1 LQQIQKYRRADRYYI
16 YKIELRQNGL
26 MLDEIKS
33 NLDCCNTKILL
44 LLLVNIKMDKTKE
57 ISIDFQE
64 VIACLGFTIEDDC
77 LYLTKQ
83 ESQLTA
89 PQIQFHIE
97 TAKELNASAVYIRR
111 QLNGS
116 YKPQVFLF
124 DFTDRN
130 FEEAKENEIA
140 EIQTKIW
147 SSGEA
152 PLACVFYNSEIRI
165 IDCTKHITKEYKP
178 EYLIRDLKLT
188 GKVHEIYNEQF
199 AIKIKSGVFWEQ
211 KELKN
216 KFKFKNSAYDA
227 LIKNIRFV
235 ATELGKKFK
244 NTSPEIINKI
254 IVQAIL
260 IKYLEE
266 RIDSNNNKLLSHKY
280 FQKYNNATTFN
291 EVLRQKGKF
300 VELLSDLNEDFNG
313 NVFKWEI
320 EEQKQ
325 LITLDLSIVA
335 DLLAADKTS
344 LGSPQQELGFHDWRY
359 FEFKL
364 IPVELISRLYEE
376 FLGENKQEKGLY
388 YTPSHLAKLL
398 VDECIPLKK
407 YKDFDLRNYTILD
420 PACGSGIF
428 LVIAFK
434 RLVQIWRLQNKMAT
448 PDINDLKS
456 ILKNI
461 YGVDKEEQAVRLAS
475 FSLSLALCNELNPLK
490 VLNELRFD
498 DLTEENLIH
507 SDFFECKSIKN
518 KKFDLVIGNPPFVR
532 GSISDYSNVWELET
546 KKVNI
551 PQGQIA
557 LKFLS
562 ESFSFLKENGLVCLI
577 IKSSGLL
584 YNSTSNDYKKVLF
597 SNYNTIQV
605 LDFTA
610 LARNKSLWDNGA
622 DVASAAIFIKNEKPD
637 FSKNILHLTFR
648 RTRATKERIVF
659 EIDDYDLHF
668 VNRQTAI
675 NNEFIWKNNLLGGGR
690 IKKLVEKVQGLTILK
705 NFLLE
710 NNSIVEEGF
719 EIGSKK
725 NLTPEHIYEIPFLPT
740 KAIDENE
747 IGYDLLTEMSK
758 STKFSKVPIKESFIA
773 PNLIIW
779 ENIGENRFPIFFNEK
794 SFSFKRRLIS
804 IKSLK
809 NDIVLLNNIYSS
821 FEANYNFYKFYFLA
835 TSSETLINRN
845 NTFLLKDF
853 KNLPFIEDG
862 FSFSDFDLKVIDDS
876 LEFQRDFFIHGEK
889 SKALQQIPQNK
900 LSSVMSNFGIEFSRA
915 LNIIYEDNKRKF
927 RLSDVVQLENSLI
940 ATVFKYD
947 SENIEPKLSK
957 DLSELN
963 IAGLTNNQISAHLS
977 VNRIIKLYPQKDTIV
992 FVKPN
997 QYRYW
1002 LSLIAY
1008 RDADK
1013 CFSDFSNITIE

>member
-1 LQQIQKYRRADRYYI
+1 
-16 YKIELRQNGL
+16 
-26 MLDEIKS
+26 
-33 NLDCCNTKILL
+33 
-44 LLLVNIKMDKTKE
+44 MDKIKDRN
-57 ISIDFQE
+57 IDFQE
-64 VIACLGFTIEDDC
+64 VIANLGFTIEDDC
-77 LYLTKQ
+77 LYLTK
-83 ESQLTA
+83 SQLTD

-97 TAKELNASAVYIRR
+97 TAKELNASAVYLRR

-116 YKPQVFLF
+116 YKPQVYLY
-124 DFTDRN
+124 DFTDRK
-130 FEEAKENEIA
+130 FEEVNENEIA

-152 PLACVFYNSEIRI
+152 PLACVFYNSNITI
-165 IDCTKHITKEYKP
+165 VDCTKHITEEYKP
-178 EYLIRDLKLT
+178 EYLIRDLKLA
-188 GKVHEIYNEQF
+188 GKAHELYNEQF

-211 KELKN
+211 KDLKN
-216 KFKFKNSAYDA
+216 KFMFQNSAYDT
-227 LIKNIRFV
+227 LINNIHFV
-235 ATELGKKFK
+235 AKELTKKYK
-244 NTSPEIINKI
+244 NTSLEIVNKI

-266 RIDSNNNKLLSHKY
+266 RIDNKGNKLLSKKY
-280 FQKYNNATTFN
+280 FQKYNKATTFN
-291 EVLRQKGKF
+291 EVLKQQEKF
-300 VELLSDLNEDFNG
+300 VELLSDLNKDFNG
-313 NVFKWEI
+313 NVFKWEP

-325 LITLDLSIVA
+325 LKTLDLSIVA
-335 DLLAADKTS
+335 DLLATDKANLS
-344 LGSPQQELGFHDWRY
+344 SPQQELGFPDWRY

-376 FLGENKQEKGLY
+376 FLGENRQENGLY

-407 YKDFDLRNYTILD
+407 YKDFDLKNFKILD

-434 RLVQIWRLQNKMAT
+434 RLVQIWRLKNNMNT
-448 PDINDLKS
+448 PDICVLKS

-475 FSLSLALCNELNPLK
+475 FSLSLALCNELNPVK
-490 VLNELRFD
+490 ILNELRFD
-498 DLTEENLIH
+498 DLREENLIH
-507 SDFFECKSIKN
+507 SDFFECRSIKN
-518 KKFDLVIGNPPFVR
+518 KKFDLIIGNPPFVR
-532 GSISDYSNVWELET
+532 GAISNYSNVWELENE
-546 KKVNI
+546 KVNI

-562 ESFSFLKENGLVCLI
+562 ESFNFLKENGLVCLI

-584 YNSTSNDYKKVLF
+584 YNSTSNNYKKTLF
-597 SNYNTIQV
+597 SNYNTVQI

-622 DVASAAIFIKNEKPD
+622 DVASAAIFVKNEKPVL
-637 FSKNILHLTFR
+637 SKNILHLTFR

-690 IKKLVEKVQGLTILK
+690 IKNLVEKVNGLPILK
-705 NFLLE
+705 KFLNE

-725 NLTPEHIYEIPFLPT
+725 NLTPEYIYEIPFLPT
-740 KAIDENE
+740 EAINEN
-747 IGYDLLTEMSK
+747 IIDYDLLTEISR
-758 STKFSKVPIKESFIA
+758 STKFSKVPPREESFIA

-779 ENIGENRFPIFFNEK
+779 ENIGENRFPMFLNEK

-804 IKSLK
+804 IKSLN
-809 NDIVLLNNIYSS
+809 NDTVLLKNIYSS
-821 FEANYNFYKFYFLA
+821 FKKNYNFYKFYFLA
-835 TSSETLINRN
+835 TSSETLVNRN
-845 NTFLLKDF
+845 STFLLKDF
-853 KNLPFIEDG
+853 KNLPFIEDD
-862 FSFSDFDLKVIDDS
+862 FSFSEFDLNVINDS
-876 LEFQRDFFIHGEK
+876 LEFQQDFFIHGER
-889 SKALQQIPQNK
+889 SKALQQIRQNEIT
-900 LSSVMSNFGIEFSRA
+900 SVISNYGIEFSKA
-915 LNIIYEDNKRKF
+915 LNTIYDDKCRF
-927 RLSDVVQLENSLI
+927 RLSNVVQLENSLI
-940 ATVFKYD
+940 ATIFKYD
-947 SENIEPKLSK
+947 SENIEPKFGENLS
-957 DLSELN
+957 DLN
-963 IAGLTNNQISAHLS
+963 IEGLTNNQISAHLS

-1013 CFSDFSNITIE
+1013 CFSDFSNNTVE

>member
-1 LQQIQKYRRADRYYI
+1 
-16 YKIELRQNGL
+16 
-26 MLDEIKS
+26 
-33 NLDCCNTKILL
+33 
-44 LLLVNIKMDKTKE
+44 MDKIKE
-57 ISIDFQE
+57 INIDFHI
-64 VIACLGFTIEDDC
+64 VIAKLGFDIEDDC
-77 LYLTKQ
+77 LYLTKL
-83 ESQLTA
+83 ENQLTD

-97 TAKELNASAVYIRR
+97 TAEELNASAVYLRR

-116 YKPQVFLF
+116 YKPQVYLY

-130 FEEAKENEIA
+130 FDEAHENELA

-152 PLACVFYNSEIRI
+152 PLACVFYNTEIKI
-165 IDCTKHITKEYKP
+165 IDCTKHITKEYRP
-178 EYLIRDLKLT
+178 EYLIRDLKVA
-188 GKVHEIYNEQF
+188 GKTHKLYNEQF

-211 KELKN
+211 EELKN
-216 KFKFKNSAYDA
+216 KFKFQNSAYDT
-227 LIKNIRFV
+227 LINNIRFV
-235 ATELGKKFK
+235 AKELSKKFN
-244 NTSPEIINKI
+244 NTSSEIVNKI

-266 RIDSNNNKLLSHKY
+266 RIDSKGNKLLTEKY
-280 FQKYNNATTFN
+280 FQKYNKATMFN
-291 EVLRQKGKF
+291 EVLKQQGKF
-300 VELLSDLNEDFNG
+300 VELLSDLNKDFNG
-313 NVFKWEI
+313 NVFKWEP

-325 LITLDLSIVA
+325 LITLDLSIIA
-335 DLLAADKTS
+335 DLLATDKTII
-344 LGSPQQELGFHDWRY
+344 GSHQLELGFPDWRY

-376 FLGENKQEKGLY
+376 FLGEDKQEKGLY

-398 VDECIPLKK
+398 VDESIPLKK
-407 YKDFDLRNYTILD
+407 YKDFDLRNYAILD

-434 RLVQIWRLQNKMAT
+434 RLVQIWRLQNNMAT

-456 ILKNI
+456 ILRNI

-475 FSLSLALCNELNPLK
+475 FSLSLALCNELNPVK
-490 VLNELRFD
+490 ILNELRFD

-518 KKFDLVIGNPPFVR
+518 KKFDLIIGNPPFVR
-532 GSISDYSNVWELET
+532 GAISNYSNVWELEN
-546 KKVNI
+546 KRVNI

-584 YNSTSNDYKKVLF
+584 YNSTSNDYKKALF
-597 SNYNTIQV
+597 SNYNTVQI
-605 LDFTA
+605 LDFTG

-622 DVASAAIFIKNEKPD
+622 DVASAAIFVKNEKPD
-637 FSKNILHLTFR
+637 LSKNILHLTFR

-668 VNRQTAI
+668 VNHQTAI
-675 NNEFIWKNNLLGGGR
+675 SSEFIWKNNLLGGGR
-690 IKKLVEKVQGLTILK
+690 IKNLVEKVQGLPILK
-705 NFLLE
+705 EFLIE

-719 EIGSKK
+719 EIGSKQ

-740 KAIDENE
+740 EAINENE

-758 STKFSKVPIKESFIA
+758 STKFSKIPLKESFIA

-779 ENIGENRFPIFFNEK
+779 ENIGENRFPIFLNEK

-804 IKSLK
+804 IKSLN
-809 NDIVLLNNIYSS
+809 NDTVLLKNIYSS
-821 FEANYNFYKFYFLA
+821 FEENYNFYKFYFLA

-853 KNLPFIEDG
+853 KNLPFIEDD
-862 FSFSDFDLKVIDDS
+862 FSFSEFDLNVISDS
-876 LEFQRDFFIHGEK
+876 LKFQQDFFIHGEK
-889 SKALQQIPQNK
+889 SKALQQIMQNK
-900 LSSVMSNFGIEFSRA
+900 FTSVISKYGTEFSKA
-915 LNIIYEDNKRKF
+915 LNTIYEENNRKF
-927 RLSDVVQLENSLI
+927 RLSDVVQLKNSLI

-947 SENIEPKLSK
+947 SENIEPKFSK

-963 IAGLTNNQISAHLS
+963 IDGLTNNQISAHLS

-992 FVKPN
+992 FIKPN

-1013 CFSDFSNITIE
+1013 CFSDFTNITGE

>member
-1 LQQIQKYRRADRYYI
+1 
-16 YKIELRQNGL
+16 
-26 MLDEIKS
+26 
-33 NLDCCNTKILL
+33 
-44 LLLVNIKMDKTKE
+44 MDKAKE
-57 ISIDFQE
+57 ININFQT
-64 VIACLGFTIEDDC
+64 VIANLGFNIEDDC

-83 ESQLTA
+83 ENQLTD
-89 PQIQFHIE
+89 PQIRFHIE
-97 TAKELNASAVYIRR
+97 TAEELNASAVYLRK

-116 YKPQVFLF
+116 YKPQVYLY

-152 PLACVFYNSEIRI
+152 PIACVFYNSVINI

-178 EYLIRDLKLT
+178 EYLVKDLKIV
-188 GKVHEIYNEQF
+188 GKADKLYNEQF
-199 AIKIKSGVFWEQ
+199 AIKIKSGIFWDQE
-211 KELKN
+211 EINN
-216 KFKFKNSAYDA
+216 KFKFQNSAYDK
-227 LIKNIRFV
+227 LIDNIQFV
-235 ATELGKKFK
+235 SKELTKEFK
-244 NTSPEIINKI
+244 NTSSEIVNKI

-266 RIDSNNNKLLSHKY
+266 RIDSKNNKLLSEKY
-280 FQKYNNATTFN
+280 FQKYNQATCFN
-291 EVLRQKGKF
+291 DVLTQQGKF
-300 VELLSDLNEDFNG
+300 VELLSDLNKDFNG
-313 NVFKWEI
+313 NVFKWEP

-325 LITLDLSIVA
+325 LNTLDLSIVA
-335 DLLAADKTS
+335 KLLATDKTDLS
-344 LGSPQQELGFHDWRY
+344 SSQLNFDFDWRY

-376 FLGENKQEKGLY
+376 FLGEDKQEKGLF

-407 YKDFDLRNYTILD
+407 YKEIDPTNFSILD

-434 RLVQIWRLQNKMAT
+434 RLVQIWRLQNNRAA

-475 FSLSLALCNELNPLK
+475 FSLSLALCNELNP
-490 VLNELRFD
+490 VRILNELRFD
-498 DLTEENLIH
+498 DLRVENLIY
-507 SDFFECKSIKN
+507 SDFFECESIKN
-518 KKFDLVIGNPPFVR
+518 KKFDLVIGNPPFKR
-532 GSISDYSNVWELET
+532 GAISNYSNVWELDN
-546 KKVNI
+546 KKVKL

-562 ESFSFLKENGLVCLI
+562 ESFSFLKNNGLVCLI

-584 YNSTSNDYKKVLF
+584 YNSTSNDYKKALF
-597 SNYNTIQV
+597 SYYNAIQIF
-605 LDFTA
+605 DFTA

-622 DVASAAIFIKNEKPD
+622 DVASAAIFIKNERPD

-648 RTRATKERIVF
+648 RTRATIERIVF

-668 VNRQTAI
+668 VNRQAAI

-690 IKKLVEKVQGLTILK
+690 IKNIVEKAQGLPLLKDILRS
-705 NFLLE
+705 
-710 NNSIVEEGF
+710 NNCITGEGYI
-719 EIGSKK
+719 IGKK
-725 NLTPEHIYEIPFLPT
+725 GELTRSYIFDYPTLPT
-740 KAIDENE
+740 KGISNKG
-747 IGYDLLTEMSK
+747 INYDSLGILDKT
-758 STKFSKVPIKESFIA
+758 TKFVQIPCEILFKA
-773 PNLIIW
+773 PNIILW
-779 ENIGENRFPIFFNEK
+779 ENIGKDKLPVFFNET
-794 SFSFKRRLIS
+794 SFSFKDKIVSIATESEDKSTLFKIS
-804 IKSLK
+804 K
-809 NDIVLLNNIYSS
+809 S
-821 FEANYNFYKFYFLA
+821 FEEYSKFYRFYIFT
-835 TSSETLINRN
+835 TSSQVLVNLNTAILKKDFMSLRFILNKETLLTQQSNFEKNIISDVNDFYQD
-845 NTFLLKDF
+845 FL
-853 KNLPFIEDG
+853 
-862 FSFSDFDLKVIDDS
+862 
-876 LEFQRDFFIHGEK
+876 RHGEK
-889 SKALQQIPQNK
+889 SKALQQISQNK
-900 LSSVMSNFGIEFSRA
+900 IIPVISNYGNEFSNA
-915 LNIIYEDNKRKF
+915 LNTIYKDNNRKF

-947 SENIEPKLSK
+947 SQNAEPKFSK

-963 IAGLTNNQISAHLS
+963 IEGLTNNQISAHLS

-1013 CFSDFSNITIE
+1013 CFSDFSNAGF

>member
-1 LQQIQKYRRADRYYI
+1 M
-16 YKIELRQNGL
+16 G
-26 MLDEIKS
+26 
-33 NLDCCNTKILL
+33 
-44 LLLVNIKMDKTKE
+44 KTKD
-57 ISIDFQE
+57 IDIDFQE
-64 VIACLGFTIEDDC
+64 VIAKLGFAIEDDC
-77 LYLTKQ
+77 LYLTENKK
-83 ESQLTA
+83 ELPD

-97 TAKELNASAVYIRR
+97 KAKELNASAVYLRR

-116 YKPQVFLF
+116 YKPQVYLF
-124 DFTDRN
+124 DFTDRGFN
-130 FEEAKENEIA
+130 EANESEIA
-140 EIQTKIW
+140 DIQTNIW

-152 PLACVFYNSEIRI
+152 PLACVFHNTSIQI
-165 IDCTKHITKEYKP
+165 IDCTKHITKNYKP
-178 EYLIRDLKLT
+178 EYLVKDLKLV
-188 GKVHEIYNEQF
+188 GKVSDLYNNQF

-211 KELKN
+211 EELKN
-216 KFKFKNSAYDA
+216 KFKFQNSAYDK
-227 LIKNIRFV
+227 LIDNIRFV
-235 ATELGKKFK
+235 ANKLTKEFK
-244 NTSPEIINKI
+244 NVSTEIVNKI

-266 RIDSNNNKLLSHKY
+266 RIDDNGNKLLSNKY
-280 FQKYNNATTFN
+280 FQKYNKASSFN
-291 EVLRQKGKF
+291 DVLKQQGKF
-300 VELLSDLNEDFNG
+300 VELLSDLNKDFNG
-313 NVFKWEI
+313 NVFKWEAEE
-320 EEQKQ
+320 EEQLKV
-325 LITLDLSIVA
+325 LNLTIVA
-335 DLLAADKTS
+335 DLLATDKTNINS
-344 LGSPQQELGFHDWRY
+344 TQLELGFSDWRY

-376 FLGENKQEKGLY
+376 FLGEDKQEKGLY

-407 YKDFDLRNYTILD
+407 FKDFDLKNYTILD

-428 LVIAFK
+428 LVVAFK
-434 RLVQIWRLQNKMAT
+434 RLVQIWRLQNNMSA
-448 PDINDLKS
+448 PDIDDLKS

-475 FSLSLALCNELNPLK
+475 FSLSLALCNELNPVK
-490 VLNELRFD
+490 ILNQLRFD
-498 DLTEENLIH
+498 DLTKSNLVH
-507 SDFFECKSIKN
+507 SDFFECTSLEN
-518 KKFDLVIGNPPFVR
+518 KKFDLLIGNPPFVR
-532 GSISDYSNVWELET
+532 GAISNYSNIWELENN
-546 KKVNI
+546 KVKI

-562 ESFSFLKENGLVCLI
+562 ESFSFLKDNGLVCLI

-584 YNSTSNDYKKVLF
+584 YNSTSNDYKKALF
-597 SNYNTIQV
+597 SNYNTVQI

-622 DVASAAIFIKNEKPD
+622 DVASAAIFIRNEKPD

-690 IKKLVEKVQGLTILK
+690 IKNIVEKVQELPILK
-705 NFLLE
+705 DFIAE
-710 NNSIVEEGF
+710 NNSIIEEGF
-719 EIGSKK
+719 EIGSKQ
-725 NLTPEHIYEIPFLPT
+725 NLTPEYIYEIPFLPT
-740 KAIDENE
+740 EAINENE

-758 STKFSKVPIKESFIA
+758 STKFSKVPPEASFIA

-779 ENIGENRFPIFFNEK
+779 ENIGENRFPIFYNEI
-794 SFSFKRRLIS
+794 SFSFKRRLLS
-804 IKSLK
+804 IKSLN
-809 NDIVLLNNIYSS
+809 NDTALLKEIYDS
-821 FEANYNFYKFYFLA
+821 FEKYYNFYKFYFLA

-853 KNLPFIEDG
+853 KSLPFIEEK
-862 FSFSDFDLKVIDDS
+862 FSFSDFDLKVISDS
-876 LEFQRDFFIHGEK
+876 LEFQQDFFIHGEK
-889 SKALQQIPQNK
+889 SKALQQIKQNK
-900 LSSVMSNFGIEFSRA
+900 LKEVLSNYGTEFSKA
-915 LNIIYEDNKRKF
+915 LNTIYEENNRKF
-927 RLSDVVQLENSLI
+927 RLSDVIQLENSLI

-947 SENIEPKLSK
+947 SENVEPKFSK

-963 IAGLTNNQISAHLS
+963 IDGLTTNEISAHLS

-1002 LSLIAY
+1002 LSLTAY

-1013 CFSDFSNITIE
+1013 CFSDFSNAGF

>member
-1 LQQIQKYRRADRYYI
+1 
-16 YKIELRQNGL
+16 
-26 MLDEIKS
+26 
-33 NLDCCNTKILL
+33 
-44 LLLVNIKMDKTKE
+44 MDKVKKT
-57 ISIDFQE
+57 SIDFQG
-64 VIACLGFTIEDDC
+64 VIANLGFDLEDDC
-77 LYLTKQ
+77 LYLAKL
-83 ESQLTA
+83 ENQLTD

-97 TAKELNASAVYIRR
+97 TAEELNASAVYLRR

-116 YKPQVFLF
+116 YKPQVYLY

-130 FEEAKENEIA
+130 FEETNENEIT
-140 EIQTKIW
+140 EIQTNIW

-152 PLACVFYNSEIRI
+152 PIACVFYNSVIKI

-178 EYLIRDLKLT
+178 EYLVRDLKLAD
-188 GKVHEIYNEQF
+188 KAHELYNKQF
-199 AIKIKSGVFWEQ
+199 AVKIKSGIFWEQ
-211 KELKN
+211 EELKN
-216 KFKFKNSAYDA
+216 KFKFQNSAYDK
-227 LIKNIRFV
+227 LIDNIRFV
-235 ATELGKKFK
+235 SKKLIKEFK
-244 NTSPEIINKI
+244 NTSSEIVNKI

-266 RIDSNNNKLLSHKY
+266 RIDSKNNKLLSEKY
-280 FQKYNNATTFN
+280 FQKYNQATSFN
-291 EVLRQKGKF
+291 DVLTQQGKF
-300 VELLSDLNEDFNG
+300 VELLSDLNKDFNG
-313 NVFKWEI
+313 NVFKWET

-325 LITLDLSIVA
+325 LNTLDLSIVA
-335 DLLAADKTS
+335 KLLATDKAN
-344 LGSPQQELGFHDWRY
+344 LGSPQIELGFPDWRY

-376 FLGENKQEKGLY
+376 FLGENKQAKGLY

-407 YKDFDLRNYTILD
+407 YKDFDLKNYAILD

-434 RLVQIWRLQNKMAT
+434 RLVQIWRLQNNLAT

-475 FSLSLALCNELNPLK
+475 FSLSLALCNQLNPVK
-490 VLNELRFD
+490 ILNELRFD

-518 KKFDLVIGNPPFVR
+518 KKFDLIIGNPPFVR
-532 GSISDYSNVWELET
+532 GAISNYSNVWELEN

-584 YNSTSNDYKKVLF
+584 YNSTSNEYKKTLF
-597 SNYNTIQV
+597 SNYNTVQI

-622 DVASAAIFIKNEKPD
+622 DVASVAIFIKNEKPD

-675 NNEFIWKNNLLGGGR
+675 SSEFIWKNNLLGGGR
-690 IKKLVEKVQGLTILK
+690 IKNLVEKAQGLTILK
-705 NFLLE
+705 DFLIE
-710 NNSIVEEGF
+710 NNSIIEEGF

-740 KAIDENE
+740 EAMEENE

-758 STKFSKVPIKESFIA
+758 STQFSKIPTKESFLA

-779 ENIGENRFPIFFNEK
+779 ENIGENRFPIFLNEK

-804 IKSLK
+804 IKSLN
-809 NDIVLLNNIYSS
+809 NDTILLKSIFSS
-821 FEANYNFYKFYFLA
+821 FEENYNFYKFYFLA

-845 NTFLLKDF
+845 NTFLLKDI
-853 KNLPFIEDG
+853 KNIPFIKGDFT
-862 FSFSDFDLKVIDDS
+862 FSKFDLNVINDS
-876 LEFQRDFFIHGEK
+876 LQFQQDFFIHGEK
-889 SKALQQIPQNK
+889 SKALQQIRQNK
-900 LSSVMSNFGIEFSRA
+900 ITSVISNYGIEFSKA
-915 LNIIYEDNKRKF
+915 LNTIYEDNKRKF

-947 SENIEPKLSK
+947 SENIEPKFSK

-963 IAGLTNNQISAHLS
+963 IDGLTNNQISAHLS

-1013 CFSDFSNITIE
+1013 CFSDFTNITGE